1 MASAA
6 FGTACSP
13 CCAIYA
19 VQRHAL
25 GNTQP
30 NDTLRSTVERNFYL
44 DNCLKSIRFP
54 DDAKQLVDGL
64 RGLLGSG
71 GFEIQ
76 QWACNMPNV
85 TDHLPR
91 EARSDSI
98 ELWLSHDKVEPQES
112 TLGLR
117 WNYDADILGY
127 KHRPV
132 PQTTPTMQHIYK
144 VTASQYDSLGFILP
158 FTTRAK
164 ILIQQLWNKQRDWDD
179 PMLPTDLLKAWNEWE
194 NELPILSEVTL
205 PRCYVSADMDKPNV
219 TRQIHIFCDAS
230 E

>member
-1 MASAA
+1 M
-6 FGTACSP
+6 
-13 CCAIYA
+13 
-19 VQRHAL
+19 
-25 GNTQP
+25 
-30 NDTLRSTVERNFYL
+30 
-44 DNCLKSIRFP
+44 
-54 DDAKQLVDGL
+54 DGL

-71 GFEIQ
+71 GFEIR

-85 TDHLPR
+85 IDHLPR

-219 TRQIHIFCDAS
+219 TRQIHIFCDTS